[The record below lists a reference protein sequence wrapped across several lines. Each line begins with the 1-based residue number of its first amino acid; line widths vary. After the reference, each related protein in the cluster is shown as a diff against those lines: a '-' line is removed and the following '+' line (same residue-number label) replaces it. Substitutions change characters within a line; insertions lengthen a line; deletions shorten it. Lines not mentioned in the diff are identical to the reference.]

1 MKSVVVDT
9 NVVLSFVTDR
19 DPHQQRA
26 GARLFEHA
34 ASGEHRIILPQ
45 VVLIEI
51 VYVFQNLYRTPAAK
65 IAGLLDDLL
74 GMPHVVVE
82 NEVPWHAV
90 LEIWPKRLRDFAD
103 AVLMT
108 VARTGGHKVAS
119 IGVAVRRWVT
129 WHGVALNVCTDL
141 SWFGR
146 FDPCGMEPDVMT
158 TLESELGGAAPPMA
172 EVKSSL
178 AARMAETLR
187 G

>member
-26 GARLFEHA
+26 AAWLFEHA
-34 ASGEHRIILPQ
+34 ASGEHRIVLPQ

-51 VYVFQNLYRTPAAK
+51 VYVLQNLYRTPVAE

-74 GMPHVVVE
+74 GMPHVVAD

-90 LEIWPKRLRDFAD
+90 LEIWPSRIRDFAD

-108 VARTGGHKVAS
+108 VARTGDHKVAS
-119 IGVAVRRWVT
+119 FDRKLSRALRRLGVT
-129 WHGVALNVCTDL
+129 PH
-141 SWFGR
+141 
-146 FDPCGMEPDVMT
+146 
-158 TLESELGGAAPPMA
+158 
-172 EVKSSL
+172 SL
-178 AARMAETLR
+178 R
-187 G
+187 